1 MLFYSGS
8 DSLDGGLSDLA
19 LWRDDAGA
27 LERVGSLGLRSP
39 SWVVPHPQLPL
50 LYATQESEPGEV
62 VVVSVAPD
70 GSLHELQR
78 MPSHGGLPCHLA
90 VDAAGMQ
97 LVVCNYADGTVAS
110 WVLTAGG
117 VPAEPAMVWD
127 LTGAASEANPR
138 HGANAHMAYLRD
150 DTILVADLGGDAL
163 HELNSDGASRVELAL
178 PQGFGPRHFVMI
190 GDDRAVIVG
199 EVSAELTLVQLGPQ
213 PRVLD
218 LVPTTTSG
226 GREPSGITARG
237 REVIVANRVVGSIAA
252 FTVDG
257 DRLIRGEE
265 IRLPGDTPRAISSD
279 DRQTFVCLPDV
290 GLIATYTVGNDANPR
305 LTRAPHVSDFGAIPW
320 SVGSLGE

>member
-8 DSLDGGLSDLA
+8 DSLDGGVSDLV
-19 LWRDDAGA
+19 LWREDAGA
-27 LERVGSLGLRSP
+27 LEQVGSLGLRSP

-78 MPSHGGLPCHLA
+78 MPSQGGLPCHLA
-90 VDAAGMQ
+90 VDAAGAQ
-97 LVVCNYADGTVAS
+97 LVVCNYADGMVAS

-117 VPAEPAMVWD
+117 VPAVPAMVWD
-127 LTGAASEANPR
+127 LTEAACTAIPQQR
-138 HGANAHMAYLRD
+138 ANAHMAHLRG

-163 HELNSDGASRVELAL
+163 HELNSDGGSRVELSL

-199 EVSAELTLVQLGPQ
+199 ELSAELALVQVGPH

-218 LVPTTTSG
+218 VVPTTTLG
-226 GREPSGITARG
+226 GYEPSGITARG
-237 REVIVANRVVGSIAA
+237 HGVIVANRVLGSIAA

-265 IRLPGDTPRAISSD
+265 IRLCGDTPRAISSD
-279 DRQTFVCLPDV
+279 DRRTFVCLPDV
-290 GLIATYTVGNDANPR
+290 GLIATYTVGDNANPR

-320 SVGSLGE
+320 SLGSLGE